1 LFVFSFATFEL
12 CCLLYLLAP
21 IFTSGIGQA
30 SGSIIKGNN
39 IAMDAP
45 GTAMQVENLSPSATA
60 LLMNRKDTPA
70 LKTDAPELS
79 SDHLFEMDSSV
90 RVVQSVSDRLREAG
104 LAVGNPDNKLQMEQ
118 VQKDDKQLVE
128 SK

>member
-1 LFVFSFATFEL
+1 
-12 CCLLYLLAP
+12 
-21 IFTSGIGQA
+21 
-30 SGSIIKGNN
+30 
-39 IAMDAP
+39 
-45 GTAMQVENLSPSATA
+45 MQVENLSPSATA